1 MKKLQRFFYAI
12 LLFSGI
18 VMSCNQNISSGGG
31 EGQGASPGNAGWE
44 KVKISVLDGNNQP
57 AALTGSGN
65 EQFTTIK
72 TEKATVSVGIP
83 LGAQVQINGEATRSK
98 ELTFATNGEEKTA
111 DITVTYNG
119 ASRNYKVKIRYY
131 KGAIKK
137 VAVTDEASN
146 PVSVSSPDAFSYLAS
161 VGTKKATVAVETFQP
176 ADTVRINDEETKTKQ
191 VEFGADNK
199 PITLTINVTHEGNEE
214 TYTVKI
220 IYSDPNAVPK
230 EPVLKSITVKNAEN
244 TSETFALAP
253 KFFRYNTEYRISV
266 RNSVNKIKVEAE
278 PETGIDVEIDG
289 GAERT
294 LAEGNNTITVKAVQT
309 GNTANAFEYKIHVQ
323 KAQAAASDDAFLKSL
338 ALDSTWGGLHKDWKT
353 APVPFDKHTD
363 TYMCMMDAHCDEFLI
378 EAVPNEEHAV
388 MTVQANGAAAVPLAS
403 GENKKFVPLI
413 NGINTF
419 VITVTAEDASTVKTY
434 TVNAEKKEGSLML
447 KTFTVSGVPDFYT
460 ESYEKYKKGETVSR
474 RFDIVVPETV
484 IPVTVTAIPE
494 FPATTTMKI
503 QINKGEEK
511 PFDGTQIVDFSDTW
525 KVKGKPDNKD
535 TVRLTIK
542 LESSVISAPQDTYYL
557 WLYKRPAGGSDDNTL
572 KNLEVQYYG
581 NGFKF
586 YAAPLDKTFAPDTT
600 DYSITLPPGV
610 TDIRVAATPNHE
622 KAYIA
627 GWDGSKMNVFFAPV
641 DKIEIPVVAENGTRK
656 VYEITVKQKAQPTV
670 KITSI
675 AENQT
680 IDLQAQPSGL
690 SVSGKFEDPSRDVDS
705 IWVGSSGLPIQKDKG
720 GKWVQASISGNTFT
734 AVLPPET
741 LKDLPN
747 GLRDIKAGA
756 FDLRGGTLAVTR
768 VPITVTGNAAV
779 TAAPVTVRIQKAA
792 TLTESIPAN
801 ASMSIIALDQA
812 FFEQG
817 EDVVYASKA
826 LSPIGALQ
834 FPTNIPL
841 AGVRAGIE
849 CRVLVYVY
857 ERVFNSDVLLYFGDG
872 KVQVTGGTNNACTVE
887 LKKAQ

>member
-1 MKKLQRFFYAI
+1 MKKLQKFFYAI

-31 EGQGASPGNAGWE
+31 GQATNPGNAGWE

-83 LGAQVQINGEATRSK
+83 LGAQVQINGETTRSK

-119 ASRNYKVKIRYY
+119 TSRNYKVKIRYY

-137 VAVTDEASN
+137 VAVTDEASK

-161 VGTKKATVAVETFQP
+161 VGTKKATVAVETFES
-176 ADTVRINDEETKTKQ
+176 ADTVKINDEETKTKQ

-199 PITLTINVTHEGNEE
+199 PITLTVNVTHEGNEE
-214 TYTVKI
+214 NYTVKI

-253 KFFRYNTEYRISV
+253 QFLPYNTEYRISV
-266 RNSVNKIKVEAE
+266 PNSVNKIKVEAE
-278 PETGIDVEIDG
+278 AETGIYVEIDG

-323 KAQAAASDDAFLKSL
+323 KAQAAASTDAFLKSL
-338 ALDSTWGGLHKDWKT
+338 TLDSTWGGLHKDWKT
-353 APVPFDKHTD
+353 TPAPFAKE
-363 TYMCMMDAHCDEFLI
+363 TYIYTCMMDAHCDEFFI
-378 EAVPNEEHAV
+378 NAEPNETHAV

-403 GENKKFVPLI
+403 GENKKFAPLI

-434 TVNAEKKEGSLML
+434 TVNAEKKEGSLVL

-460 ESYEKYKKGETVSR
+460 GWYEKYKKGEVLSR
-474 RFDIVVPETV
+474 RFDIVVPETA
-484 IPVTVTAIPE
+484 IPVTVKAEPE
-494 FPATTTMKI
+494 FPSTTTMKI
-503 QINKGEEK
+503 KINKGFAK
-511 PFDGTQIVDFSDTW
+511 PFNGTQVVNWTNTW
-525 KVKGKPDNKD
+525 TGRPDAVMLK
-535 TVRLTIK
+535 II
-542 LESSVISAPQDTYYL
+542 LESSVTSDPQDEYVL
-557 WLYKRPAGGSDDNTL
+557 WLYKRPAGGSNDNTL

-586 YAAPLDKTFAPDTT
+586 YAAPLDKTFAPDIT

-622 KAYIA
+622 KAHIA

-670 KITSI
+670 KITNI

-680 IDLQAQPSGL
+680 IDLQALPSGL
-690 SVSGKFEDPSRDVDS
+690 SVTGEFEAPPGDVDS

-720 GKWVQASISGNTFT
+720 GKWVEASISGKTFT
-734 AVLPPET
+734 AVLLPET

-841 AGVRAGIE
+841 AGVRAGTE

-857 ERVFNSDVLLYFGDG
+857 ERVLNRDVLLYFGDG

>member
-1 MKKLQRFFYAI
+1 MKKLQKFFYVI
-12 LLFSGI
+12 LLFLGI

-31 EGQGASPGNAGWE
+31 GQATNPGNAGWE

-83 LGAQVQINGEATRSK
+83 LGAQVQINGETTRSK

-119 ASRNYKVKIRYY
+119 TSRNYKVKIRYY
-131 KGAIKK
+131 KGAIKE
-137 VAVTDEASN
+137 VVVTDEASK

-161 VGTKKATVAVETFQP
+161 VGTKKATVAVETFES
-176 ADTVRINDEETKTKQ
+176 ADTVKINDEETKTKQ

-199 PITLTINVTHEGNEE
+199 PITLTVNVTHEGNEKN
-214 TYTVKI
+214 YTVKI

-253 KFFRYNTEYRISV
+253 QFLPYNTEYRISV
-266 RNSVNKIKVEAE
+266 PNSVNKIKVEAE
-278 PETGIDVEIDG
+278 AETGIDVEIDG

-323 KAQAAASDDAFLKSL
+323 KAQAAASTDAFLKSL
-338 ALDSTWGGLHKDWKT
+338 TLDSTWGGLHRDWKT
-353 APVPFDKHTD
+353 APAPFDKHTD
-363 TYMCMMDAHCDEFLI
+363 TYTCMMEAHCDEFLI
-378 EAVPNEEHAV
+378 KAVPNEEHAV

-403 GENKKFVPLI
+403 GENKKFAPLKD
-413 NGINTF
+413 GINTF

-434 TVNAEKKEGSLML
+434 TVNAEKREGSCAL
-447 KTFTVSGVPDFYT
+447 KTFTVSGASDFYT
-460 ESYEKYKKGETVSR
+460 ESYEKYKKTGVFEESR
-474 RFDIVVPETV
+474 FGVNVPDTA

-503 QINKGEEK
+503 QINKGPEM

-525 KVKGKPDNKD
+525 KFKGKPDNKD
-535 TVRLTIK
+535 TVRLIIK
-542 LESSVISAPQDTYYL
+542 LKSSVTSAHQDTYYL
-557 WLYKRPAGGSDDNTL
+557 WLYKKPAGGSDDNTL

-627 GWDGSKMNVFFAPV
+627 GWDGSKMNVFFAPFG
-641 DKIEIPVVAENGTRK
+641 KIKIPVVAENGTRK
-656 VYEITVKQKAQPTV
+656 EYEITVKQKAQPTV
-670 KITSI
+670 KIINI

-680 IDLQAQPSGL
+680 IDLQALPSGL
-690 SVSGKFEDPSRDVDS
+690 SVTGEFEVPTGEVDS

-720 GKWVQASISGNTFT
+720 GKWVEASISGKTFT

-841 AGVRAGIE
+841 AGVRAGTE

-857 ERVFNSDVLLYFGDG
+857 ERVLNRDVLLYFGDG

>member
-1 MKKLQRFFYAI
+1 MKKLQKFFYVI

-31 EGQGASPGNAGWE
+31 GQATNPGNAGWE

-83 LGAQVQINGEATRSK
+83 LGAQVKINGETTRSK

-119 ASRNYKVKIRYY
+119 TSRNYKVKIRYY

-137 VAVTDEASN
+137 VAVTDEASK

-161 VGTKKATVAVETFQP
+161 VGTKKATVAVETFEP
-176 ADTVRINDEETKTKQ
+176 ADTVKINDEETKTKQ

-199 PITLTINVTHEGNEE
+199 PITLTVNVTHEGNEE
-214 TYTVKI
+214 NYTVKI

-230 EPVLKSITVKNAEN
+230 EPILKSITVKNAEN

-253 KFFRYNTEYRISV
+253 QFLPYNTEYRISV
-266 RNSVNKIKVEAE
+266 PNSVNKIKVEAE
-278 PETGIDVEIDG
+278 AETGIDVEIDG

-323 KAQAAASDDAFLKSL
+323 KAQAAASTDAFLKSL

-353 APVPFDKHTD
+353 APAPFAKE
-363 TYMCMMDAHCDEFLI
+363 TYIYTCMMDAHCDEFFI
-378 EAVPNEEHAV
+378 NAEPNETHAV

-403 GENKKFVPLI
+403 GENKKFAPLT

-419 VITVTAEDASTVKTY
+419 VIKVTAEDASTVKTY
-434 TVNAEKKEGSLML
+434 TVKAEKKEGSSVL

-460 ESYEKYKKGETVSR
+460 ERYEKYKKGETVSK
-474 RFDIVVPETV
+474 RFDINVPETA
-484 IPVTVTAIPE
+484 IPVTVKAEPE
-494 FPATTTMKI
+494 FPETTTMKI
-503 QINKGEEK
+503 KINKGFAK
-511 PFDGTQIVDFSDTW
+511 SFNGTQVVNWTNTW
-525 KVKGKPDNKD
+525 TGRPDAVLLRI
-535 TVRLTIK
+535 T
-542 LESSVISAPQDTYYL
+542 LESSVTSDTSDYIL
-557 WLYKRPAGGSDDNTL
+557 WLYKQPAGGSDDNTL

-627 GWDGSKMNVFFAPV
+627 GWDGSKMNVFFAPFS
-641 DKIEIPVVAENGTRK
+641 KIEIPVVAENGDRK

-670 KITSI
+670 KIINI

-680 IDLQAQPSGL
+680 IDLQALPSGL
-690 SVSGKFEDPSRDVDS
+690 SVTGEFEDPTGEVDS

-720 GKWVQASISGNTFT
+720 GKWVEASISGKTFT

-857 ERVFNSDVLLYFGDG
+857 ERVLNRDVLLYFGDG